1 VCVMGTAVPV
11 GVGQE
16 GVTGIP
22 DSVPL
27 DPESVEPEAPP
38 PPSVWAE
45 PGPPPESFEPEPPPE
60 PPEASLPVF
69 GPPPFAT
76 LVSAP
81 PPSLCG
87 DPLPDE
93 SAFPEPQ
100 PETASMATRRHPV
113 SAWTVELRGRASL
126 MPICTFASPDQLSV
140 WV

>member
-1 VCVMGTAVPV
+1 MVTAVPV

-22 DSVPL
+22 DSVPPN
-27 DPESVEPEAPP
+27 PESVEAVEPESPP
-38 PPSVWAE
+38 PASVWVE

-60 PPEASLPVF
+60 PPEPPVP
-69 GPPPFAT
+69 GCGPPFAT

-93 SAFPEPQ
+93 LPLPEPQ
-100 PETASMATRRHPV
+100 PETASIATRRHP
-113 SAWTVELRGRASL
+113 ANARAE
-126 MPICTFASPDQLSV
+126 FGV
-140 WV
+140 G